1 MGIAT
6 EASTPP
12 RRRDRGG
19 KPALIVVAA
28 VLVVIVVGGFALTAV
43 LGMKNPVF
51 LVRFLFTPRSE
62 VEALYDTRMIAA
74 SPQPR
79 PIPEQLHPLSQTV
92 PWKGK
97 DEDIVRVLEQTETNA
112 LLVMCNGTLVNEWY
126 RAPDKKTVRESSWSI
141 AKSVV
146 GILIGQL
153 IGEGKLSEDTKLVT
167 VLPEFAA
174 GGKFDEITVRDLL
187 DMKSGID
194 MTEDYSEY
202 KPFTGVAGMQVAA
215 DLPRFLMKNRAL
227 AFTPGS
233 RSEYRSVDAQYLS
246 MIVARVEGESL
257 SKVLERRL
265 WRPLGAE
272 DDATWNLDHAD
283 GLERGFGNLNAT
295 PRDFAKLG
303 LLALAGG
310 KVGDQAL
317 ISPSWMARITTP
329 VAEAEPGWMYA
340 AQWWHPPGYDKNGD
354 YTAIGVYGQYVY
366 VNPRHHAVIAK
377 LSDYGAQQDEA
388 ELIDVFRAVVDGC
401 H

>member
-1 MGIAT
+1 MGIAN

-12 RRRDRGG
+12 RRRYRGVRR
-19 KPALIVVAA
+19 ALVATG
-28 VLVVIVVGGFALTAV
+28 VVIVAIVAGGFALTAA

-62 VEALYDTRMIAA
+62 VEVLYDTRKITA
-74 SPQPR
+74 SPHPR
-79 PIPEQLHPLSQTV
+79 PIPEQLQPLSQTV

-97 DEDIVRVLEQTETNA
+97 NEDILRVLRETETNVF
-112 LLVMCNGTLVNEWY
+112 LVMCHGTLVNEWY
-126 RAPDKKTVRESSWSI
+126 SEPGKKTSRESSWSI

-146 GILIGQL
+146 SILIGQL
-153 IGEGKLSEDTKLVT
+153 IGEGKLSENTKLVAA
-167 VLPEFAA
+167 LPEFAI

-194 MTEDYSEY
+194 MSEDYAEY
-202 KPFTGVAGMQVAA
+202 KPFTGVAGMQVTA
-215 DLPRFLMKNRAL
+215 DLHTFLMKNRAL
-227 AFTPGS
+227 AFATGS
-233 RSEYRSVDAQYLS
+233 RSEYRSVDTQYLS
-246 MIVARVEGESL
+246 MIVARIEGEPL
-257 SKVLERRL
+257 AKVLEHRL
-265 WRPLGAE
+265 WHPLGAQ
-272 DDATWNLDHAD
+272 DDASWNLDHAD
-283 GLERGFGNLNAT
+283 GIERGFGNLNAT

-310 KVGDQAL
+310 KVGDQTL
-317 ISPSWMARITTP
+317 ISPAWMARITTP

-340 AQWWHPPGYDKNGD
+340 AQWWHPPGHEKNGD

-366 VNPRHHAVIAK
+366 VNPRHHAVVTK

-388 ELIDVFRAVVDGC
+388 ELIDVFRSVVDGC

>member
-1 MGIAT
+1 MGIST
-6 EASTPP
+6 EAHRPAHH
-12 RRRDRGG
+12 RRRGRRLT
-19 KPALIVVAA
+19 LIVAA
-28 VLVVIVVGGFALTAV
+28 AILVVLVGGFALTAAI
-43 LGMKNPVF
+43 GMKNPVF

-62 VEALYDTRMIAA
+62 VEALYDTRTIAA
-74 SPQPR
+74 SSQPR
-79 PIPEQLHPLSQTV
+79 PIPERLQVLPQTV

-97 DEDIVRVLEQTETNA
+97 NVDIVSVLQATETNA
-112 LLVMCNGTLVNEWY
+112 FLVMCHGTLVNEWY
-126 RAPDKKTVRESSWSI
+126 RTPDKKTSRTSSWSV

-146 GILIGQL
+146 SLLIGQL
-153 IGEGKLSEDTKLVT
+153 VGEGKLSEDTKLVA

-174 GGKFDEITVRDLL
+174 GGKFDDITIRDLL

-202 KPFTGVAGMQVAA
+202 KPFTGVAGMQVTT
-215 DLPRFLMKNRAL
+215 DLPGYLMKNRAL
-227 AFTPGS
+227 AFAPGV

-246 MIVARVEGESL
+246 MIVARVEGEPL
-257 SKVLERRL
+257 AKVLERRL
-265 WRPLGAE
+265 WQPLGAE

-303 LLALAGG
+303 LLVLAGG
-310 KVGDQAL
+310 KVGDRTL
-317 ISPSWMARITTP
+317 ISPAWMARIATP

-401 H
+401 E